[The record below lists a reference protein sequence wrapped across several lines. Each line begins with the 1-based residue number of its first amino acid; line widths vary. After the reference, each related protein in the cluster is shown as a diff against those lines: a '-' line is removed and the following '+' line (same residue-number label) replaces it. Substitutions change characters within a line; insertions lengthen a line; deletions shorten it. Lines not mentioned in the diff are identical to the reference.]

1 MYQELEEYIKNHGTI
16 EQKEL
21 DQITK
26 LFKPLKT
33 VRNQMLCNI
42 GQVCKHFYFI
52 KKGCL
57 RLYEIDSKG
66 NEITG
71 YFALEDFIMS
81 ANTSFILQK
90 PSRDCL
96 VSLEPSELL
105 IIYRDDFFK
114 LVNTSP
120 QFAKVYHKFMEFAFI
135 HSQMRIYSFL
145 GMEGIDKLKWVME
158 HEPKLLSRISSKS
171 VASYLG
177 MTNSTLSKLRAKL
190 SLL

>member
-1 MYQELEEYIKNHGTI
+1 MYKELEQYIKSHGEI
-16 EQKEL
+16 EEKEL
-21 DQITK
+21 QIIIK
-26 LFKPLKT
+26 SFKPMKT
-33 VRNQMLCNI
+33 DRNEMLCNI

-57 RLYEIDSKG
+57 RLYEIDANG
-66 NEITG
+66 NEVTG
-71 YFALEDFIMS
+71 YFALESCIIS

-105 IIYRDDFFK
+105 TIFRDDFFK
-114 LVNTSP
+114 LVDTVP
-120 QFAKVYHKFMEFAFI
+120 EFANVYHKFMEFAFI

-145 GMEGIDKLKWVME
+145 GMEGIDKLRWVME
-158 HEPKLLSRISSKS
+158 HEPKLLSRISSKA

-190 SLL
+190 